1 MDGAGETVSKPAA
14 PGRLWADTAP
24 ADERPPLH
32 PLAWVVWLGSVL
44 VALTATR
51 NPIYLAIALGC
62 ISLALRQAHRRACA
76 PAPPLSPLRFGLVVV
91 PLGALLNALSTH
103 YGETVLLTLPPRLP
117 LIGGPVTLE
126 ALAYG
131 ALNGLVLTGLFA
143 AFTALYLALSVQALV
158 RLIPRGFY
166 PVAVVMSIA
175 LAYVPST
182 FAQLQQICEAQAMRG
197 HRPRGLRDALP
208 LLMPLLVSGLENALH
223 LAEAMTAR
231 GFGRAAAPRPRL
243 ARPLLVVGLAGV
255 VAALILRL
263 AGWRSPAAVLLL
275 AAAAGLVIV
284 GLWLEGRSF
293 RRTVYRPQ
301 PLTLPDVLVALAA
314 AGSAVFYLA
323 ATAARLSLA
332 YTPYPRLSL
341 PTVDWAAAL
350 ATLGLAAPVLAM
362 AALSRRRRVVWSR

>member
-1 MDGAGETVSKPAA
+1 MGGAGEAVREPAA
-14 PGRLWADTAP
+14 PGRLWADTAS

-51 NPIYLAIALGC
+51 NPIYLAIALGG
-62 ISLALRQAHRRACA
+62 IGLVLRQARRRAYA

-91 PLGALLNALSTH
+91 SLGALLNALSTH
-103 YGETVLLTLPPRLP
+103 YGETVVLTLPPRLP

-143 AFTALYLALSVQALV
+143 AFTALYLALSVQALM

-182 FAQLQQICEAQAMRG
+182 FAQLQQIREAQAMRG

-231 GFGRAAAPRPRL
+231 GFGRTAAPRPRL

-255 VAALILRL
+255 VAGLILRL
-263 AGWRSPAAVLLL
+263 AGRRSPAAALLL
-275 AAAAGLVIV
+275 AATALVV
-284 GLWLEGRSF
+284 AGLWLQGRSF

-314 AGSAVFYLA
+314 VGTAVFYLA
-323 ATAARLSLA
+323 PTAARLSLA

-350 ATLGLAAPVLAM
+350 ATLGLAAPALAM
-362 AALSRRRRVVWSR
+362 AALSRCRHVIWSR

>member
-1 MDGAGETVSKPAA
+1 MDGAGEAVRELAA
-14 PGRLWADTAP
+14 AGRLRGRAAP
-24 ADERPPLH
+24 ADDQPPLH

-44 VALTATR
+44 GALTATR
-51 NPIYLAIALGC
+51 HPVYLAIALGC
-62 ISLALRQAHRRACA
+62 IGLALRQTRRRAYA

-126 ALAYG
+126 ALVYG
-131 ALNGLVLTGLFA
+131 ALNGLVLAGLFA
-143 AFTALYLALSVQALV
+143 AFTALYLALSVQALM

-182 FAQLQQICEAQAMRG
+182 FAQLRQIREAQAMRG

-243 ARPLLVVGLAGV
+243 ARPLLVAGLAGV
-255 VAALILRL
+255 VAGLILRL
-263 AGWRSPAAVLLL
+263 AGQRSPAASLLL
-275 AAAAGLVIV
+275 AMAAALVIA
-284 GLWLEGRSF
+284 GLWLQGRSF
-293 RRTVYRPQ
+293 QRTVYRPQ
-301 PLTLPDVLVALAA
+301 PLTLLDVLVALAA
-314 AGSAVFYLA
+314 AGTAVFYLA
-323 ATAARLSLA
+323 PTAARVSLA
-332 YTPYPRLSL
+332 YSPYPRLSL

-350 ATLGLAAPVLAM
+350 ATLGLAAPALAM
-362 AALSRRRRVVWSR
+362 GIVRRVRSG